1 MLQALYSRGG
11 RIVKKF
17 LLLLIIVVLLCG
29 CSEEEKAPTWE
40 SYTNLRL
47 KVKKETFIQDE
58 NLKKPGA
65 LFAAENLLY
74 IIDIDNS
81 CVCCYNYDGEL
92 VNCFGKIGSGK
103 GEFDAPAAITMDEQY
118 IYVADEKDG
127 RIQFFDFDGNYQKEV
142 YIEELDDI
150 SVRVLDIESD
160 GTNLYVS
167 AGSMEKK
174 RLGVYLIDQN
184 ENIKKIGKTEIGC
197 FGKNEKTNEIF
208 FANAYEYFEKD
219 DMFGYQGGESF
230 LAGIKDNKLQKMFL
244 LPEGYLPAELYIE
257 DDKIYIF
264 SEALMEVDVF
274 DYSGNYIETLF
285 AEVAEMG
292 NRGVSCM
299 AVRDNVIYLSDT
311 ENSLIYKVE
320 LTE

>member
-1 MLQALYSRGG
+1 MG
-11 RIVKKF
+11 
-17 LLLLIIVVLLCG
+17 
-29 CSEEEKAPTWE
+29 
-40 SYTNLRL
+40 N
-47 KVKKETFIQDE
+47 
-58 NLKKPGA
+58 
-65 LFAAENLLY
+65 
-74 IIDIDNS
+74 
-81 CVCCYNYDGEL
+81 GE
-92 VNCFGKIGSGK
+92 
-103 GEFDAPAAITMDEQY
+103 GEFDAPAAITTDEQY
-118 IYVADEKDG
+118 IYVAGEKDG

-150 SVRVLDIESD
+150 SVRILDVESD

-167 AGSMEKK
+167 AGSMDEK

-184 ENIKKIGKTEIGC
+184 DNVKKIGKTEIGC
-197 FGKNEKTNEIF
+197 FGRNIKTNEIY

-219 DMFGYQGGESF
+219 DMFGYQGGKSF
-230 LAGIKDNKLQKMFL
+230 LARITDGKLKRMFL
-244 LPEGYLPAELYIE
+244 LPEGYLPAKLYIE

-285 AEVAEMG
+285 AETAETE

-311 ENSLIYKVE
+311 ENNLIYKVGLNE
-320 LTE
+320 

>member
-17 LLLLIIVVLLCG
+17 LLLFIIAILLYG
-29 CSEEEKAPTWE
+29 CSGKEKAPTWE

-47 KVKKETFIQDE
+47 KVKKGIFIQDT

-65 LFAAENLLY
+65 LFAAEDLLY
-74 IIDIDNS
+74 IIDKEDN
-81 CVCCYNYDGEL
+81 CVFCYNYDGEL
-92 VNCFGKIGSGK
+92 VNRFGKMGNGE
-103 GEFDAPAAITMDEQY
+103 GEFDAPAAITVDKQY

-150 SVRVLDIESD
+150 TVRILDIESD

-167 AGSMEKK
+167 AGSMDEK

-184 ENIKKIGKTEIGC
+184 EKIKKIGKTEIGC
-197 FGKNEKTNEIF
+197 FGRNINTNEIF

-219 DMFGYQGGESF
+219 DMFGYQGGKSF
-230 LAGIKDNKLQKMFL
+230 LAGLTDGELKKMFL

-285 AEVAEMG
+285 AEVAEME

-320 LTE
+320 LME